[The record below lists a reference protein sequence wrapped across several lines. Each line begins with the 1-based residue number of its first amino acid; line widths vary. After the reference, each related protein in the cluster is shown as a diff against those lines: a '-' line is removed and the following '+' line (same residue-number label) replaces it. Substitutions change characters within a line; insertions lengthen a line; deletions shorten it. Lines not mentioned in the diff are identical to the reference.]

1 MHFNSSCSYTALA
14 MLLEDRGIDTE
25 DTEIVLE
32 EGLPWIFAEEDD
44 CFCTGAMLQGKE
56 WFDIFLNPRGL
67 TLVEQFIEKAQLPG
81 YLKEHGMCML
91 GLKLPGNNGKHAV
104 VFTEYNGSYRFYNP
118 DREGSKQNVEII
130 LTEDELLQAADD
142 STAVGYLKEH
152 EVITHPLNDLLKES
166 ISALHKNYNAIE
178 EFSLSTHTGNE
189 YREAMDKL
197 FRALLLDGITMLDLI
212 GESGLAQEFK
222 DVQRDYMDFM
232 KGPKTGRLADA
243 ISLEKLKEL
252 ADKYA
257 RLILCKLIGPSN

>member
-44 CFCTGAMLQGKE
+44 CFCTGAMLQGKK
-56 WFDIFLNPRGL
+56 WFDLYLNPRGL
-67 TLVEQFIEKAQLPG
+67 TMVEQFIEKAQLPE
-81 YLKEHGMCML
+81 YLKAHNMCML
-91 GLKLPGNNGKHAV
+91 GLKLPGNAGKHAV
-104 VFTEYNGSYRFYNP
+104 VFTEYSGSHHFYNP
-118 DREGSKQNVEII
+118 VREGSTQNSEMY
-130 LTEDELLQAADD
+130 LDEDELLKAVD
-142 STAVGYLKEH
+142 SGTAVGYLAEC
-152 EVITHPLNDLLKES
+152 EVTTHPLYELMEKS
-166 ISALHKNYNAIE
+166 ISVLYRNYNAIK
-178 EFSLSTHTGNE
+178 EFSLTTHTENE

-212 GESGLAQEFK
+212 GESEL
-222 DVQRDYMDFM
+222 VQRFREIQRNYMDFM
-232 KGPKTGRLADA
+232 RGPKTGRLADA

-257 RLILCKLIGPSN
+257 RLIRSKV